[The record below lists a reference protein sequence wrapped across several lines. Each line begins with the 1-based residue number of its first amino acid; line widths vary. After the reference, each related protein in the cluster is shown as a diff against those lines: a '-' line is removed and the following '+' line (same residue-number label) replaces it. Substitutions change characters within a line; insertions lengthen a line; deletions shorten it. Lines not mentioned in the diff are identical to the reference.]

1 MNHLCVFDMDDTL
14 LSPDKTISEENLKA
28 LEHLKELDIGI
39 SIATGRSHYL
49 IGKYINQLGITLPV
63 ISCNGGM
70 LVQYWGNEII
80 WENPIRKDLLARIL
94 LYLLDQE
101 ADFVAYTAERIY
113 YPAGS
118 TGVSLFLN
126 YNKTVTPDHQA
137 PLREFLRGD
146 LEKELPDICKI
157 LVFGPTA
164 EQDVYIRAVE
174 GLEVLCSADK
184 VLDIMQEG
192 STKGNAVL
200 SLAKH
205 LGIPIENVAV
215 FGDNENDLS
224 MFACG
229 AVSVAMG
236 NSRDRIKESA
246 SYVTGTNRESGVA
259 QAIEAYVLPLF
270 GKK

>member
-14 LSPDKTISEENLKA
+14 LSPDKTISEQNLLA
-28 LEHLKELDIGI
+28 LKQLKEHDIGV
-39 SIATGRSHYL
+39 SIATGRSHL
-49 IGKYINQLGITLPV
+49 MIGKYVRQLGITLPV
-63 ISCNGGM
+63 IACNGGM
-70 LVQYWGNEII
+70 LVRYTDNRII
-80 WENPIRKDLLARIL
+80 RENPIRKDLLARIL
-94 LYLLDQE
+94 LYLLDQK
-101 ADFVAYTAERIY
+101 ADFVVYAADGIY
-113 YPAGS
+113 YPSGS
-118 TGVSLFLN
+118 AGVSLFLN
-126 YNKTVTPDHQA
+126 HNKTIA
-137 PLREFLRGD
+137 PEHMALFREFTHRD
-146 LEKELPDICKI
+146 LDKDFPDVCKI
-157 LVFGPTA
+157 LVFGPTP
-164 EQDVYIRAVE
+164 EQAVNIRAVE
-174 GLEVLCSADK
+174 GLEVLSSADR

-205 LGIPIENVAV
+205 LAIPIEKTVV

-224 MFACG
+224 MFTCG

-259 QAIEAYVLPLF
+259 QAIESYVLPLF